1 MNIMQYFT
9 KEGLEKYLT
18 DNGITKIIAEPI
30 FEDKL
35 NDLAEEVVYFSAVE
49 SAKTHNEGLSKQ
61 KKTTRGERPIT
72 SSEALQT
79 KLEEIGATEM
89 STIVRVSDKSVKL
102 GGEGKSVDKI
112 HRVVFTPPN
121 PS

>member
-1 MNIMQYFT
+1 MQYFT
-9 KEGLEKYLT
+9 KEGLEKYLK

-30 FEDKL
+30 FEDRL
-35 NDLAEEVVYFSAVE
+35 NDLAEEVVYFSAIE
-49 SAKTHNEGLSKQ
+49 SAKTHNEALSKQ
-61 KKTTRGERPIT
+61 KKAARGERPIT

-79 KLEEIGATEM
+79 KLEEIGATEL

-102 GGEGKSVDKI
+102 GGEGKSVEKI
-112 HRVVFTPPN
+112 HRVVFTPPS